1 MSQYQKP
8 FDKIKNIKGFTIKTG
23 FSFTAISFF
32 TYPLYGHRSVGGAAH
47 LPLFP
52 L

>member
-8 FDKIKNIKGFTIKTG
+8 FDKIKNIKGFTIKKD

-32 TYPLYGHRSVGGAAH
+32 TLTLFMGIGAWV
-47 LPLFP
+47 
-52 L
+52 